1 LTEKTLKTLL
11 ISLNSSF
18 VMENT
23 EPNAIEY
30 ISIVVS
36 TILFIWFFI
45 WLYFLLPRKMARKR
59 GRSVLGW
66 TLLFWFISPIW
77 GIILLLIL
85 GDSKEKFREDI
96 MKELNRN

>member
-1 LTEKTLKTLL
+1 MTE
-11 ISLNSSF
+11 
-18 VMENT
+18 T

-30 ISIVVS
+30 ILIVAS
-36 TILFIWFFI
+36 TIFFIWFFI
-45 WLYFLLPRKMARKR
+45 WLYILLPRKMAIKR
-59 GRSVLGW
+59 GRNVLGW

-85 GDSKEKFREDI
+85 GDSKEKIREDI

>member
-1 LTEKTLKTLL
+1 MTE
-11 ISLNSSF
+11 
-18 VMENT
+18 T

-30 ISIVVS
+30 ILIVAS
-36 TILFIWFFI
+36 TIFFIWFFI
-45 WLYFLLPRKMARKR
+45 WLYILLPRKMAIKR

-77 GIILLLIL
+77 GIIQLLIL
-85 GDSKEKFREDI
+85 GDSKEMIREDI